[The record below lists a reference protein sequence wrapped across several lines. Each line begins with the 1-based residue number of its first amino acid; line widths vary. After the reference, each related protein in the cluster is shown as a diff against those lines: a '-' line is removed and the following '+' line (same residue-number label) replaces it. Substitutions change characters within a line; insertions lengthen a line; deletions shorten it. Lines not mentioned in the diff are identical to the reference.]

1 MSERVKEITKLAEE
15 SSVDNCIE
23 INKHF
28 SWAVSSSENLYKFS
42 EIADIVEK
50 DMEKM
55 SEGKW
60 DWQKEFNATITR
72 KEFFSIF
79 DKLSNLMHIELVDA
93 KFFREVFTPMYCTK
107 YFEHPNYTFGN
118 RVYDETL
125 RFHTKL
131 LNSFINFHLRHD
143 FRWRD
148 KIDT

>member
-93 KFFREVFTPMYCTK
+93 GVNSCMDLKSHM
-107 YFEHPNYTFGN
+107 
-118 RVYDETL
+118 
-125 RFHTKL
+125 L
-131 LNSFINFHLRHD
+131 LSL
-143 FRWRD
+143 
-148 KIDT
+148 K